1 MPRLFPAKVSWW
13 LFGPILALIV
23 GSAVANLLYG
33 ALMGALV
40 CLAVAAFV
48 AYVVLYTRYE
58 LTDKATLHIQSG
70 PFTWQVPVQQITRI
84 VPTNN
89 PLSSPAPSLD
99 RLKISYNQFGQ
110 VMISPRDKAEF
121 IAALQQINPSIQ
133 LG

>member
-23 GSAVANLLYG
+23 GSAVANFLYG

-58 LTDKATLHIQSG
+58 LIDNATLHIQSG

-84 VPTNN
+84 VPTTN

-99 RLKISYNQFGQ
+99 RLKISYNKYDE
-110 VMISPRDKAEF
+110 VMISPRDKAAF
-121 IAALQQINPSIQ
+121 IAALQQINPGIQ